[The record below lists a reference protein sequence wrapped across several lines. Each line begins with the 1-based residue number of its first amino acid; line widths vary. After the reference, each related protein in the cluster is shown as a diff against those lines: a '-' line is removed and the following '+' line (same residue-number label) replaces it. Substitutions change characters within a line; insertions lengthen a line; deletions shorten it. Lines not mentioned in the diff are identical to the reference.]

1 MFGVFGSEVHG
12 ILVPQPGIEPAP
24 LALEGKV
31 LTTGPPGKS
40 HGSLIFLFLA
50 ILGLQMLLELFSSC
64 GAQAS
69 YCSDFSWCGAP
80 ALGRTGFSQCSSWD
94 LEYRLNTCGTQ
105 TPLLGA
111 TWDLP
116 RSGIEPVSP
125 ALAGGCFTTEPP
137 GKPPWSFLPP

>member
-1 MFGVFGSEVHG
+1 MV
-12 ILVPQPGIEPAP
+12 
-24 LALEGKV
+24 
-31 LTTGPPGKS
+31 
-40 HGSLIFLFLA
+40 SLICLFLA
-50 ILGLQMLLELFSSC
+50 VLGLRWCMGSSLVVAGRGGLLYGC